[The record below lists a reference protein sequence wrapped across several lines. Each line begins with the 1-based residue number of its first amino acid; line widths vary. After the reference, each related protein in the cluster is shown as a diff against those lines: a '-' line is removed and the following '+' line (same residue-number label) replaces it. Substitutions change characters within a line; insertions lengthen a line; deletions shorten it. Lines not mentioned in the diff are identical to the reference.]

1 MELKQSSMPVIKKV
15 IAISTIQDILNAKA
29 VSKASLPETHKLLLL
44 LSTYA
49 IKHKAVNSRLYIEI
63 LTKKILLWRSLLSLY
78 VINNELFSFIT

>member
-15 IAISTIQDILNAKA
+15 IAVSTIQDILNAKA

-49 IKHKAVNSRLYIEI
+49 ISSAAAERTFIIMSRVKTWL
-63 LTKKILLWRSLLSLY
+63 RS
-78 VINNELFSFIT
+78 